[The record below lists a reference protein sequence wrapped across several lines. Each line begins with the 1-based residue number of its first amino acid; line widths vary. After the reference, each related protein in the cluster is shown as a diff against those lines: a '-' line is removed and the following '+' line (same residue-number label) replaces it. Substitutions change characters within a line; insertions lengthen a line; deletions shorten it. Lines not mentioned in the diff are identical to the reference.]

1 MTRPKRT
8 FALALLAAG
17 ACLLPLLAAGPQATQ
32 ATQATQAPQAT
43 PVPQTSP
50 SSPSAADIV
59 ARSLAAH
66 GGTKLT
72 SWKTLAIKGTVVMQ
86 DGIAYNGAYTL
97 LAKAPDRVRVE
108 HDATADRG
116 RAFYE
121 YFLNG
126 GVAWTRR
133 NLIPAAFDAVRIQ
146 RWLDQCYGIAIYA
159 KPGVALE
166 LKGESEIAWPPAATG
181 NAASGTP
188 AAPAS
193 PAPTAAGASGAP
205 APAQAAAGTSGA
217 PAAGAASRRVWI
229 VVATVGP
236 ETRELA
242 IDQETSRF
250 VREVAGDTTRV
261 YWDFAPFDGA
271 LMPTR
276 ILETAKTR
284 QGETRTPFTWKTVVH
299 DAPIEDWRFAEDMPA
314 KPIR

>member
-1 MTRPKRT
+1 MTKPTRT
-8 FALALLAAG
+8 VALALLAAS
-17 ACLLPLLAAGPQATQ
+17 AIFLPLVAAGPQAAQ
-32 ATQATQAPQAT
+32 ATQTPQA
-43 PVPQTSP
+43 SP

-59 ARSLAAH
+59 ARSVAAH
-66 GGTKLT
+66 GGDRLT
-72 SWKTLAIKGTVVMQ
+72 SWRTLTIKGTVVMQ

-133 NLIPAAFDAVRIQ
+133 NLIPATFDAARIQ

-166 LKGESEIAWPPAATG
+166 LKGESEMAWPPEI
-181 NAASGTP
+181 
-188 AAPAS
+188 APA
-193 PAPTAAGASGAP
+193 TATSAGATAP
-205 APAQAAAGTSGA
+205 PAAGTSGA
-217 PAAGAASRRVWI
+217 PGAGAASRRVWI
-229 VVATVGP
+229 VVATIGTD
-236 ETRELA
+236 TRELA
-242 IDQETSRF
+242 IDQQTSRF
-250 VREVAGDTTRV
+250 LREVAGDTTRV
-261 YWDFAPFDGA
+261 YWDFASFDGA

-276 ILETAKTR
+276 ILEIAKTR

-299 DAPIEDWRFAEDMPA
+299 DAPIDDWRFTEDMPA
-314 KPIR
+314 KPVR